1 MKGVFIIMMKITKIG
16 QSKPDPFNNNSK
28 SSRHDKQP
36 IHIIIHNHHHTFG
49 QQQQQMQ
56 KINFNLT
63 DQPIS
68 NKTKK
73 NCAFFHMKSR
83 FCCWST
89 IFFVAPFFF
98 DDKIDFDFIY
108 LLKAQLNVVM
118 TPPWLIFIHLSLD
131 WQQNKRIRSI
141 WSMV

>member
-98 DDKIDFDFIY
+98 WWQNWFRLFLSSFESSAECSDDTSLVDFHPS
-108 LLKAQLNVVM
+108 LS
-118 TPPWLIFIHLSLD
+118 WLTT
-131 WQQNKRIRSI
+131 K
-141 WSMV
+141 